1 MILIND
7 RGCDRQTALRWRVAT
22 SGHATIYTGYLYS
35 LSVCM
40 IVWGMTRSS
49 PASNSPS
56 AAALAAELRISLGKL
71 VRRVREQ
78 AHPGDFTSAQK
89 SVLLRLD
96 RDGPATVSAL
106 ARAESVRPQSMRITV
121 AGLEAMKAISG
132 KPDPND
138 GRQTLVDLTPAFRK
152 TLRESRAAKED
163 WLVRALQ
170 AQLSPKEQDEL
181 AAAVKLLERLAD
193 F

>member
-1 MILIND
+1 MVKSSL
-7 RGCDRQTALRWRVAT
+7 T
-22 SGHATIYTGYLYS
+22 SEA
-35 LSVCM
+35 
-40 IVWGMTRSS
+40 
-49 PASNSPS
+49 PS
-56 AAALAAELRISLGKL
+56 AASLAGELRISLGKL
-71 VRRVREQ
+71 IRRLREQ

-121 AGLEAMKAISG
+121 AGLEAMGAING
-132 KPDPND
+132 KPDPTD
-138 GRQTLVDLTPAFRK
+138 GRQTLIDLTPGFRK
-152 TLRESRAAKED
+152 TLKESRAAKED

-170 AQLSPKEQDEL
+170 AQLSPKEQSEL
-181 AAAVKLLERLAD
+181 AAAVKLLQRLAD